1 MIFLFRRGLL
11 IFPKTRTF
19 QGTTCILLLFIHC
32 MPPHSIDDA
41 HSNSFTTRLYSF
53 TSPIERRSSP
63 NQACSKHYAD
73 QFVILAGSFTE
84 SDIPADTPLIS
95 LIHSSISLRGSGVR
109 V

>member
-1 MIFLFRRGLL
+1 MIFLVHRGLL

-53 TSPIERRSSP
+53 TSPIERSSSP
-63 NQACSKHYAD
+63 IQACSTHYAD

-84 SDIPADTPLIS
+84 SDIPAHTRLIS
-95 LIHSSISLRGSGVR
+95 LLNSSV
-109 V
+109 